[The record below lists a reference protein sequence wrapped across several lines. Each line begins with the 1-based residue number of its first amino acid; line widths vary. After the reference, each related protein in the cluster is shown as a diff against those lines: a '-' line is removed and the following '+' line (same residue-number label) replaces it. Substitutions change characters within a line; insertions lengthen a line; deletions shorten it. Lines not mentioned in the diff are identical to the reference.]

1 MTRLRIIVH
10 VALLALF
17 THAGPGDA
25 IAQSP
30 DEFYKGKTVHLL
42 IGFGVGG
49 DDDLW
54 ARAIAKHMTRHM
66 RGNPVIVPQNIPG
79 AAGLVLANR
88 LFNASPRDGTAFGLI
103 NRSIPFEPLL
113 DGQGAQ
119 FDPLKMNWIG
129 SPSRDTAVCA
139 ARKDATVQKLEDLFG
154 TELRVGATGSATES
168 SIYPEFLSTLVGLKF
183 KVVKG
188 YSGSR
193 EITLAMERNE
203 VQGTCISYEALV
215 RSSFFRDLGA
225 NILLQASLEVD
236 SRLKNVPAWVDLAR
250 SEEDREILRLI
261 GARAAVGRPFVAP
274 PGVPSDRIAAL
285 RQAFE
290 DTLRDPAFLDDA
302 RAQNL
307 NVVPVTAGQIE
318 RIIAAAYKSSPEVV
332 RRTVKALGRT
342 N

>member
-1 MTRLRIIVH
+1 MARLRIIVH
-10 VALLALF
+10 AALLALF
-17 THAGPGDA
+17 AHAGPGDA

-54 ARAIAKHMTRHM
+54 ARAIAKHMAKHM

-113 DGQGAQ
+113 DGQGAH

-154 TELRVGATGSATES
+154 SELR
-168 SIYPEFLSTLVGLKF
+168 
-183 KVVKG
+183 
-188 YSGSR
+188 
-193 EITLAMERNE
+193 
-203 VQGTCISYEALV
+203 
-215 RSSFFRDLGA
+215 
-225 NILLQASLEVD
+225 
-236 SRLKNVPAWVDLAR
+236 
-250 SEEDREILRLI
+250 
-261 GARAAVGRPFVAP
+261 
-274 PGVPSDRIAAL
+274 
-285 RQAFE
+285 
-290 DTLRDPAFLDDA
+290 
-302 RAQNL
+302 
-307 NVVPVTAGQIE
+307 
-318 RIIAAAYKSSPEVV
+318 
-332 RRTVKALGRT
+332 
-342 N
+342 